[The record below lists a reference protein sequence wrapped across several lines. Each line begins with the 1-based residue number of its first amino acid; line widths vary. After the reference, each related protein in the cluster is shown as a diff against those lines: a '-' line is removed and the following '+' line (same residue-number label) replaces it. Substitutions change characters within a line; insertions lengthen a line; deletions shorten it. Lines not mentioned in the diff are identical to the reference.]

1 MRSILF
7 ISIFCLSVLSSCKSQ
22 QPQTSNPNPDSY
34 RDQTPNTNSQ
44 TIKPAAERINVYLP
58 LIKGKRI
65 GIFANHTS
73 TVGKSHLVD
82 TLLKLGVNIVVA
94 FGPEHGFRGD
104 MPDGIKISDYKD
116 EKTGV
121 KIISLYGSKR
131 RPTPE
136 DVKDVDI
143 LMFDIQDVG
152 TRFYTYISSMQEF
165 LEVALENH
173 KPLIILDRPNPN
185 GYFVDGPVLEMKHK
199 SFIGMQPIPI
209 NYGMTMVEYANMLLG
224 EKMLSAKANEIHAYN
239 ITTKP
244 TADTPFHVQFIKN
257 GGYTHK
263 SKYALPVPPSPNL
276 PNMQSVY
283 LYPSTCLFEGTS
295 LSEGRGTDK
304 QFQVFGHPDLP
315 KNLYSFTPN
324 PNAASKSSKNFGK
337 VCYGWY
343 IQGTPD
349 EILKQVDGKIQLKWL
364 MEAYRLFPNKDS
376 FFQKGN
382 SFELRAGTDQLKQQ
396 IKEGKSE
403 EEIRKSWEPKLS
415 EFKAVRK
422 KYLLY
427 EDFE

>member
-1 MRSILF
+1 MKKHFVI
-7 ISIFCLSVLSSCKSQ
+7 IFAVLLSGGFANA
-22 QPQTSNPNPDSY
+22 QTSKKQLTHFAFKQY
-34 RDQTPNTNSQ
+34 NSNQ
-44 TIKPAAERINVYLP
+44 QQKILPAAERINVYLP
-58 LIKGKRI
+58 LLKGKRV

-73 TVGKSHLVD
+73 TVGNSHLVD
-82 TLLKLGVNIVVA
+82 TLLKLGVNITVA

-104 MPDGIKISDYKD
+104 TPDGIKIMDYKD

-121 KIISLYGSKR
+121 QVISLYGNKR
-131 RPTPE
+131 RPAPE
-136 DVKDVDI
+136 DVKNVDV

-165 LEVALENH
+165 LEFALEIH

-185 GYFVDGPVLEMKHK
+185 GFYVDGPVLDPQYK
-199 SFIGMQPIPI
+199 SFIGMQRIPI
-209 NYGMTMVEYANMLLG
+209 NYGMTMAEYAMMLLG
-224 EKMLSAKANEIHAYN
+224 EKWLSPKANEIHAYN
-239 ITTKP
+239 LTTKP
-244 TADTPFHVQFIKN
+244 TADTPFHVQFIKCQ
-257 GGYTHK
+257 GYTHK
-263 SKYALPVPPSPNL
+263 SKYQLPVKPSPNL

-283 LYPSTCLFEGTS
+283 LYPSTCLFEGTA

-343 IQGTPD
+343 IQGTPE
-349 EILKQVDGKIQLKWL
+349 EIVKQVDEKIQLKWL
-364 MEAYRLFPNKDS
+364 IEAYRLFPNKDS
-376 FFQKGN
+376 FFLKGN
-382 SFELRAGTDQLKQQ
+382 SFELRAGVATLKQQ
-396 IKEGKSE
+396 LKEGKTE
-403 EEIRKSWEPKLS
+403 EEIRKSWEPQLS